1 MTKSY
6 TIQSGD
12 TLSALAVRFNTTI
25 ETLLNLNSQQIKN
38 IDLIYDGNTLTVPTL
53 PDTST
58 EKREPTPQLAKDSV
72 AALTCKTQKF
82 VDSLFIPEHP
92 GNKKQQVLL
101 LTQEAV
107 DCVKVEA
114 DICKAALSGASKE
127 DIVKGLN
134 RLGILDPFNA
144 VAHEMFLKID
154 NPESA
159 THYKRALLE
168 HLQLTQSGDVILL
181 PTDNP
186 DIGLGDISQEI
197 RKIEGSFEEKKQRI
211 KGQETIY
218 EPGGYWG
225 VVALS
230 YEQALEQYED
240 ERVSQYRKLKRRAI
254 KALEEAI
261 ENFEKKAT
269 RIARKTKVQ
278 EGEHTFAFTDKGYY
292 SSDCDA
298 EVYASLK
305 KLIAQRVKLEI
316 SDYLSPQTIKENS
329 PLPDID
335 TVHKFYKYW
344 RDKAHEKIE
353 IAHSKKWNVRGYL
366 GIEGI
371 KHRDFFQAV
380 HELNQTNTVIKEQF
394 LTEDQLFR
402 GRQKVKD
409 LIATIEERNPS
420 IEAFVM
426 ELKKLDNAVS
436 FKDAIG
442 YYPMYVLHLFLIR
455 EIGKRL
461 RSFSE
466 RLGKH
471 EAYVRH
477 VRQLLDFALRL
488 QQRQLS
494 LKAPAKAQKSSPSY
508 AYINKDMTYFGGL
521 QSARNAEPT
530 LLWDEYSWEP
540 ENLEHQ
546 IFAAAGLNNLSIV
559 ECALSSDP
567 QTVLYLKSN
576 HPAFENNL
584 ASCIKPLS
592 LNPPSGAIGGGA
604 AGNTFASE
612 TSIGNLS
619 YQGTHYSTLADIPNK
634 IIFPWHGNVINN
646 EAFGLPGYTKI
657 HSGAQFARFVRSAE
671 LFTDQKNTLSK
682 DHVQLSGEVK
692 AGFDLANAA
701 FGFENK
707 IPLPLDI
714 RYRTKNR
721 TSTSKNL
728 GKGEL
733 CFQAQVHGFL
743 SASVQLAS
751 NVHFGNMA
759 NGEIGV
765 RGSYD
770 QTTDFNESRSH
781 SATIARN
788 NEPTTIAAGAR
799 MEASAFAGLEVGGKV
814 SCQFDW
820 IAPQTEKRLNLF
832 KTGVGVRATLGV
844 GYKAVFQCTFH
855 QGKFIFVTDMSMT
868 KGLGVGGKFATELN
882 VLAADD
888 FFAAVLQIME
898 SSDFHRFEFFL
909 EDENG
914 EDAFGAFNTVITV
927 AAAFG
932 LTLSQVL
939 LLPFNIIS
947 NLEKEAS
954 DKKNAYYVAAF
965 LNSKENLDL
974 NEKWIRNMPAET
986 LAKLFDVLNNYN
998 QFPWIGS
1005 GEKAARNNLA
1015 QLTAINRI
1023 FQWLGAGEKKKPSTQ
1038 QIRKFE
1044 NAMQR
1049 VGMKKPHVK
1058 VEKKWERYAENIVS
1072 IRHFFELAAKD
1083 KFSSE
1088 TYYPDSYKVLINRQM
1103 DAFHERLPR
1112 LMELTPLF
1120 KKSMLKGPHREEDVY
1135 LAIPVS
1141 DHQAIKDAVAKG
1153 YRRV

>member
-6 TIQSGD
+6 MIKSGE
-12 TLSALAVRFNTTI
+12 TLSALAVRFNTTV
-25 ETLLNLNSQQIKN
+25 ETLHSLNSQQIKN

-58 EKREPTPQLAKDSV
+58 EKREPTPQLAKESV

-92 GNKKQQVLL
+92 STKKQQVLL

-107 DCVKVEA
+107 DCVKAEA
-114 DICKAALSGASKE
+114 DICKAALSGSSKE

-134 RLGILDPFNA
+134 GLGIVDSFDA

-154 NPESA
+154 NPKSA
-159 THYKRALLE
+159 EHYKHALLE

-181 PTDNP
+181 PADNP
-186 DIGLGDISQEI
+186 DIGLGDISK
-197 RKIEGSFEEKKQRI
+197 KIEKIESDFEEDKRSIQGKEMI
-211 KGQETIY
+211 HK
-218 EPGGYWG
+218 PGGYWG
-225 VVALS
+225 SITLS
-230 YEQALEQYED
+230 YEQALEQFED
-240 ERVSQYRKLKRRAI
+240 ERMSQYRKLKKSTI
-254 KALEEAI
+254 KALEKAI
-261 ENFEKKAT
+261 EGFEKKAT

-278 EGEHTFAFTDKGYY
+278 EGEHTFAFIDKGYY
-292 SSDCDA
+292 SSDRDA

-305 KLIAQRVKLEI
+305 KIITQRVKLEI

-329 PLPDID
+329 PIPDIK
-335 TVHKFYKYW
+335 TVHDFYQYW
-344 RDKAHEKIE
+344 RDKADKE
-353 IAHSKKWNVRGYL
+353 IQKAHTNKWGVSAYL
-366 GIEGI
+366 GTQDI
-371 KHRDFFQAV
+371 KYRFFFEAV
-380 HELNQTNTVIKEQF
+380 HELNQTGTVIKEQC
-394 LTEDQLFR
+394 LTEDQLFH
-402 GRQKVKD
+402 GWQDVKA
-409 LIATIEERNPS
+409 LIDTVDERNPS
-420 IEAFVM
+420 IEVFVK
-426 ELKKLDNAVS
+426 ELKNLHNTLN

-455 EIGKRL
+455 EVGRRL
-461 RSFSE
+461 RDFSE
-466 RLGKH
+466 RLGKN
-471 EAYVRH
+471 EAYVKY
-477 VRQLLDFALRL
+477 VRQLLDFALML

-494 LKAPAKAQKSSPSY
+494 LKLAAETQKSSPSI
-508 AYINKDMTYFGGL
+508 AYIDEKITHFGGVP
-521 QSARNAEPT
+521 SASNT
-530 LLWDEYSWEP
+530 SHMLLWDEYSWEP
-540 ENLEHQ
+540 ESLEHQ

-559 ECALSSDP
+559 ECALSSAP
-567 QTVLYLKSN
+567 QTVIYLKSN
-576 HPAFENNL
+576 HPVFENNL

-592 LNPPSGAIGGGA
+592 VTPPSGAIGNGA
-604 AGNTFASE
+604 AGNKFSSE

-619 YQGTHYSTLADIPNK
+619 YQGTHYSTLAAIPNT
-634 IIFPWHGNVINN
+634 IIFPWHGYVIDN
-646 EAFGLPGYTKI
+646 EFFGLPGYTQI
-657 HSGAQFARFVRSAE
+657 HSGAQFARFVNSAE
-671 LFTDQKNTLSK
+671 LFTAQEDTFSK

-692 AGFDLANAA
+692 AGFDLASAA
-701 FGFENK
+701 FGFESK

-714 RYRTKNR
+714 RYKTKDL
-721 TSTSKNL
+721 TSTFKNL

-733 CFQAQVHGFL
+733 CLQAQVHGFL
-743 SASVQLAS
+743 SASVQVAS
-751 NVHFGNMA
+751 NIHVGNMA

-770 QTTDFNESRSH
+770 QTTDFNEQRSQN
-781 SATIARN
+781 ATITRN

-814 SCQFDW
+814 SCEFDW
-820 IAPQTEKRLNLF
+820 IPPQTEQRLNLF
-832 KTGVGVRATLGV
+832 KTGIGVRATLGV

-855 QGKFIFVTDMSMT
+855 KGKFIFVTDMSMT

-898 SSDFHRFEFFL
+898 SADFHRFEFFL

-914 EDAFGAFNTVITV
+914 EDTFGAFNTVLTV

-932 LTLSQVL
+932 LSLSQVL
-939 LLPFNIIS
+939 LLPFNMIS

-986 LAKLFDVLNNYN
+986 LAKLFDALIYHNEIP
-998 QFPWIGS
+998 FIGMFGD
-1005 GEKAARNNLA
+1005 GEKAARNNIA

-1023 FQWLGAGEKKKPSTQ
+1023 LTWLGANNPTTQ

-1049 VGMKKPHVK
+1049 VGMKKPHEK
-1058 VEKKWERYAENIVS
+1058 VEKKWEQYAENIVS
-1072 IRHFFELAAKD
+1072 LRRFFSLAVKDDFHSDTYDKYPYRDQINDQWKAFNKQLPELM
-1083 KFSSE
+1083 
-1088 TYYPDSYKVLINRQM
+1088 R
-1103 DAFHERLPR
+1103 
-1112 LMELTPLF
+1112 LTPLF
-1120 KKSMLKGPHREEDVY
+1120 KKSVLRGPHREEDVY
-1135 LAIPVS
+1135 LAIPAS
-1141 DHQAIKDAVAKG
+1141 DQHAIKDAVAKG